1 MVPISIL
8 DLAPIVK
15 GGTAGEA
22 LNRSRELAQHA
33 ERLGYRRYWLAEHH
47 NMPGIASAATALAIA
62 HVAAGTKTIRV
73 GSGGIMLPNHA
84 PLVIAEQF
92 GTLESLFPGRIDLG
106 LGRAPGT
113 DQLTARALRRGLA
126 DSAET
131 FPQDVMELQAY
142 FGAVK
147 PGQAVQAVPG
157 AGLSV
162 PIWLLGSSLFSAQL
176 AAALGL
182 PFAFA
187 SHFAPDLL
195 QEALDLD
202 RGEFR
207 ASESLESPYAMAAV
221 AVFAAETNEQAGRLF
236 TSLQQSF
243 VNLRRGA
250 PGPLPPP
257 VESMEGLWTAVEKY
271 GVEHAFREAIVGSP
285 STVKRGVEAFIDR
298 TGVDEL
304 MVTAAI
310 FSHEAR
316 LRSFEIVAQV
326 AIGKAGPPRHPD
338 GVSSEGIPVPSETR
352 PRKSGTKPDI
362 RERLLARA
370 PEGLGPAE
378 TPGFP

>member
-1 MVPISIL
+1 VVPLSIL
-8 DLAPIVK
+8 DLAPIVL
-15 GGTAGEA
+15 GGTPSQS
-22 LNRSRELAQHA
+22 LQRSLDLAQHA
-33 ERLGYRRYWLAEHH
+33 ERWGYRRYWLAEHH
-47 NMPGIASAATALAIA
+47 NMPGIASAATAVVIA
-62 HVAAGTKTIRV
+62 HIAAGTSTIRV
-73 GSGGIMLPNHA
+73 GSGGVMLPNHA

-113 DQLTARALRRGLA
+113 DPLTARALRRGAA
-126 DSAET
+126 DTSGA

-142 FGAVK
+142 FRPAV

-157 AGLSV
+157 AGLRV

-195 QEALDLD
+195 LQALEMY
-202 RGEFR
+202 RAQFR
-207 ASESLESPYAMAAV
+207 PSDSLRKPHAMAAV
-221 AVFAAETNEQAGRLF
+221 AVFAADSGAKAARLF

-243 VNLRRGA
+243 VNLRRGT

-257 VESMEGLWTAVEKY
+257 VDSMDGRWSEAERA
-271 GVEHAFREAIVGSP
+271 GVDQAFREAIIGTPSAVGKGMEEF
-285 STVKRGVEAFIDR
+285 VRR

-310 FSHEAR
+310 YDHEAR
-316 LRSFEIVAQV
+316 LRSFEIVAE
-326 AIGKAGPPRHPD
+326 A
-338 GVSSEGIPVPSETR
+338 
-352 PRKSGTKPDI
+352 
-362 RERLLARA
+362 AR
-370 PEGLGPAE
+370 G
-378 TPGFP
+378 